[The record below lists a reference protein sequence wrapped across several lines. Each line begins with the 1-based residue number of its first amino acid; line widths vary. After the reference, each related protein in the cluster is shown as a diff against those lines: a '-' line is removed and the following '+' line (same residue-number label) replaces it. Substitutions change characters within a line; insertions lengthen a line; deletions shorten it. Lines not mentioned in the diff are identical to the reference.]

1 MTPSDYGKERV
12 ICYARK
18 HLFFEGAQQLKK
30 SPKNPGI
37 TFSDTLLMSRC
48 QNFEY
53 EQRNKATEE
62 KRVTAKFFGVST
74 QAT

>member
-1 MTPSDYGKERV
+1 MYENTF
-12 ICYARK
+12 
-18 HLFFEGAQQLKK
+18 FFEGAQQHKI
-30 SPKNPGI
+30 SPKTPGI
-37 TFSDTLLMSRC
+37 AFSDGLLMSRF